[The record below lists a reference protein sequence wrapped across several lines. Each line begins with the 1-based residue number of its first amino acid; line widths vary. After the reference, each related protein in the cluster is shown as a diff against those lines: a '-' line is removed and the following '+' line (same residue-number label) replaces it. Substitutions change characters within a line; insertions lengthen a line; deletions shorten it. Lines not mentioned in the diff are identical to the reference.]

1 MPNER
6 SSFDEQVVKM
16 TFDNSNFDQN
26 INDSIKALNNLD
38 QHLGLLNKTDFSG
51 ITNSITRLANVFTVK
66 GQIMFGVFARL
77 GNEAFN
83 LVQKGLNKLTAGIK
97 DGSGEYNQI
106 IDATQ
111 TIYQN
116 VKQSGASIDD
126 INNALDELNEY
137 ADLTIYNFGQMT
149 RMIGI
154 FTSAGV
160 GLSKSVATIKG
171 LGNAA
176 ALVGANMERAQ
187 IAWNAVSRAMSSGTF
202 TNVTW
207 RSLELSNIA
216 GQQFNKVITEVARA
230 NKVTGKSGKTID
242 EMIKKYGSL
251 RLTLSEGWLTNDL
264 FEEAMQIMSKD
275 LDASELKAKGYSD
288 AVIKD
293 LMEIA
298 NSAEEAA
305 TQIKTFGQLID
316 TTKEAIGSGWA
327 VSFRILIGD
336 LERAKR
342 MFSRI
347 SIVVND
353 FIDNN
358 ARIRNELFK
367 EIVGSST
374 KENNAL
380 FQGLATGKESFEQTI
395 ENMMAVVKTFLKSV
409 KTGFLN
415 IFPVERIAAGARR
428 VLDVIQKATRALVL
442 NKEQLGTDGVLGW
455 DTEQILAVTEAIK
468 DLIRFFRGLASAADI
483 AWMAISQPIK
493 VIVDRVPFFKNFF
506 ENTNSGI
513 VGLLRNLGKFGDKIT
528 VIRNAVKDTRIFG
541 AVLEYFLDNIDE
553 IGKKFPVL
561 GFFLNLFKN
570 LKNSVFKIKE
580 GFQALN
586 IKPLSALFGA
596 FKFIAEGTL
605 KVVNALFEVFKSIK
619 DKIDWSF
626 LDKPKAAII
635 AFTKKLSDYGR
646 GLLSFEDVTKK
657 VAKSIKDAIDKII
670 ISINKIFEKAKLK
683 TGRGEITKTMANL
696 QSDTSKIGANIAKIW
711 SKIVGF
717 FKPVGD
723 FFKNL
728 VTNADWSLEGIT
740 KKLALIAGGAGAAAL
755 GISHLIKTFGRIQL
769 VNNLNDL
776 LGAGI
781 DVIKAYQKQAESKV
795 ILNVAV
801 AIGILAASMAAL
813 SFIPYDKLENGLI
826 VFSAFISVLS
836 VSLTP
841 IITAIAR
848 FNESLGKTKKVLT
861 GYDVLDNFVKRLGKF
876 GKQVSSG
883 INAKLMGQA
892 AKDFAMSLFIITG
905 AIAALVLMFKLDGD
919 ATNTALQSMTG
930 LIIAFSAAIGLLTVS
945 ISAIS
950 KIGNRAKTAMN
961 IFSSFFTLA
970 GVSTVILSIAAA
982 MAVMVGS
989 LAALSKVNAENLE
1002 KNFESFKK
1010 LLLWMGGIA
1019 AGLSLIV
1026 GITGIFGKEGVR
1038 KVSGIAVIVVSIA
1051 ASVAI
1056 MAKSLEKLAQLNPT
1070 SLRKVFKYVKELLV
1084 TIGIFSTL
1092 ITALIAPAQLF
1103 GSFGNHSIKILLAMM
1118 VSVTAVAGVLHL
1130 LGKAGPIDP
1139 TITDTLNTLV
1149 IALGIVSAVLVAIAA
1164 VVSRANPTFS
1174 TTFVSVI
1181 NKVSISIAAIIA
1193 AIGIMTAGIGA
1204 LFASLSQVNVSNAD
1218 ANRAANNL
1226 VARLTIISDTIRKAL
1241 PQIKST
1247 FYNVG
1252 KYVGTAFTSFNLG
1265 FLESIASTG
1274 EAYTKIIDKVINFII
1289 DILGKAVT
1297 ALHNRKDEIRG
1308 IIAGAIDLIAGVITE
1323 VINDVFYK
1331 DTHFKAKEED
1341 ILKLLGFGGLAV
1353 GGSSILLKLAGNFNT
1368 LSMSAKNLKNVFK
1381 IGGVSDYFGP
1391 IFKDAKV
1398 GIDLFKEAK
1407 ASGKDVGTGF
1417 SLAAQGIGKAVA
1429 SVAALAAALALIKIG
1444 LQSLSIG
1451 MDQLYGD
1458 APKYIRSDLETLG
1471 DYIKAF
1477 FTDADFRAQ
1486 TFVDALS
1493 FIGES
1498 VIHFV
1503 MYPAKKGASVILGL
1517 IAKIGDA
1524 IKPMFDMVVNSMSLI
1539 DPSKADAYRKYEEKV
1554 LNGFKYYKEQ
1564 SERLAAE
1571 ADDEWNFDKWGTFD
1585 LSNGVIDGAKK
1596 AEDAIK
1602 EVGENVST
1610 AAYDSGYESATSF
1623 GDGFSNGYTTV
1634 TNMLKSIKIPDSVK
1648 EYLKS
1653 SLRQVGIDVGESS
1666 AQAMTSFYDN
1676 FKVTDVNGQERV
1688 LKINK
1693 DYLDII
1699 IEEKD
1704 ALKNLG
1710 REAQIQYIQEKAR
1723 AKGIQEDEQALANT
1737 YAAVLLQQSQQ
1748 AYISMEGVKAMQDKV
1763 AGALEAVSGTVF
1775 GKQTAAV
1782 DNYVSDY
1789 MNSTLLVTEIAE
1801 ENKDKLIGMKKAEV
1815 KEYLKQEAIKRGLTE
1830 AEAEDAANHLMAIES
1845 ATAQTSEDIS
1855 SGELQYK
1862 IDTFNTEAEAFKKL
1876 EEAKNKLAQAA
1887 AKQREQLALTEYQ
1900 RKKEAYEKGY
1910 MTTDAWNQWRLENTA
1925 AVEEW
1930 NNLKNEIGKLEGQYW
1945 TQIAGIKSGI
1955 FSNWKN
1961 QGLSDADIANKW
1973 NKNINDYKAAAEEI
1987 RQSQS
1992 KGLGTTIKQLL
2003 DKIKNGVAGDVN
2015 LDTWNFKDDK
2025 KSSTL
2030 PDSDVKSAID
2040 TAADLKEGLEANRAD
2055 LTPVFDLDKLESE
2068 ANKANGIVMSSLMAA
2083 QNASIGDYINKDSEL
2098 NPFMK
2103 DRWQNVYNFTQNNYS
2118 PKALSRIDI
2127 YRQTQRQ
2134 ISMSRGF

>member
-1 MPNER
+1 MPNDY
-6 SSFDEQVVKM
+6 STYDEQVVKM

-51 ITNSITRLANVFTVK
+51 ITNSVTRLANVFTVK

-97 DGSGEYNQI
+97 DGFGEYNQI

-116 VKQSGASIDD
+116 VKQSGASLENVMD
-126 INNALDELNEY
+126 ALDQLNEY
-137 ADLTIYNFGQMT
+137 ADKTIYNFGQMT
-149 RMIGI
+149 RMIGM

-160 GLSKSVATIKG
+160 GLNKSVATIKG
-171 LGNAA
+171 LANAA
-176 ALVGANMERAQ
+176 ALVGANAERAQ

-230 NKVTGKSGKTID
+230 NKVTGKSGKNID

-264 FEEAMQIMSKD
+264 FAEAMQIMSKD
-275 LDASELKAKGYSD
+275 LDKAALLQKGYTEEVAD
-288 AVIKD
+288 N

-305 TQIKTFGQLID
+305 TQVKTFGQLID

-327 VSFRILIGD
+327 SSFRILIGD
-336 LERAKR
+336 LDRAKR
-342 MFSRI
+342 MFSRV

-374 KENNAL
+374 KENDAL
-380 FQGLATGKESFEQTI
+380 FKGLATGKESFEQTI
-395 ENMMAVVKTFLKSV
+395 ENMLAVVKTFLKSV

-442 NKEQLGTDGVLGW
+442 NKEQMGANGVLGW
-455 DTEQILAVTEAIK
+455 DTEEIMAVTEAIK

-493 VIVDRVPFFKNFF
+493 VIIDRVPFFKNFF

-513 VGLLRNLGKFGDKIT
+513 IGLLRNLGKFGDKIT

-541 AVLEYFLDNIDE
+541 AVLEYFLDNVDE

-570 LKNSVFKIKE
+570 LKNLVFKIKE

-605 KVVNALFEVFKSIK
+605 KVINALFEVFKSIK
-619 DKIDWSF
+619 NKIDWSF
-626 LDKPKAAII
+626 LDKPKAAIV

-646 GLLSFEDVTKK
+646 GLITFEDITKK

-670 ISINKIFEKAKLK
+670 SSINRIFEKSKLK

-728 VTNADWSLEGIT
+728 ATNADWSLEGIT

-755 GISHLIKTFGRIQL
+755 GISHLIKTFGRINL

-781 DVIKAYQKQAESKV
+781 DVIKAYQKQAESKI
-795 ILNVAV
+795 ILNVAF

-813 SFIPYDKLENGLI
+813 SFIPYDKLENGLV

-905 AIAALVLMFKLDGD
+905 AIAALVLMFKLDGE
-919 ATNTALQSMTG
+919 ATNTALQLMTG

-945 ISAIS
+945 IAAVS
-950 KIGNRAKTAMN
+950 KIGDRAKTAMN
-961 IFSSFFTLA
+961 IFSSFFTLT

-989 LAALSKVNAENLE
+989 LAALSKVNTENLE

-1026 GITGIFGKEGVR
+1026 GITGIFGKEGTR
-1038 KVSGIAVIVVSIA
+1038 KVSGIAIIVVSIA
-1051 ASVAI
+1051 ASVAL

-1118 VSVTAVAGVLHL
+1118 VSVTAVAGALHL

-1149 IALGIVSAVLVAIAA
+1149 LALGIVSAVLVAIAA
-1164 VVSRANPTFS
+1164 VVSKANPTFS

-1204 LFASLSQVNVSNAD
+1204 LFASLSQVNVSNTD

-1226 VARLTIISDTIRKAL
+1226 VARLTIISETIRKAL

-1265 FLESIASTG
+1265 FLESVASTG

-1289 DILGKAVT
+1289 DILGKAVN
-1297 ALHNRKDEIRG
+1297 ALHSRKDEIRG
-1308 IIAGAIDLIAGVITE
+1308 IIAGAIDLIAGIITE
-1323 VINDVFYK
+1323 VINNTLYK
-1331 DTHFKAKEED
+1331 GNHFKAKEED

-1353 GGSSILLKLAGNFNT
+1353 GGGSILLKLAGNFNT
-1368 LSMSAKNLKNVFK
+1368 LNTSAKNLKDIFK
-1381 IGGVSDYFGP
+1381 IGGVSDYFSP
-1391 IFKDAKV
+1391 IFKDAKI
-1398 GIDLFKEAK
+1398 GIELFKEAK

-1417 SLAAQGIGKAVA
+1417 GLAAQGIGKAA
-1429 SVAALAAALALIKIG
+1429 AAVAAFAAALALIKIG
-1444 LQSLSIG
+1444 AQSISIG
-1451 MDQLYGD
+1451 VDQMFND
-1458 APKYIRSDLETLG
+1458 APKYIRSDLNTAG

-1477 FTDADFRAQ
+1477 FEDADFRAQ
-1486 TFVDALS
+1486 TFTDALTL
-1493 FIGES
+1493 IGELIVNMVMTIWHAIQTLLGWIGRFTITPILMEINKIAEMMEVFGPQGKEVSKKMRDVTEAINNGIEDWATASQRYKDIDTHLS
-1498 VIHFV
+1498 VFDD
-1503 MYPAKKGASVILGL
+1503 P
-1517 IAKIGDA
+1517 GD
-1524 IKPMFDMVVNSMSLI
+1524 N
-1539 DPSKADAYRKYEEKV
+1539 
-1554 LNGFKYYKEQ
+1554 
-1564 SERLAAE
+1564 
-1571 ADDEWNFDKWGTFD
+1571 
-1585 LSNGVIDGAKK
+1585 VIDGAKK
-1596 AEDAIK
+1596 TAEAI
-1602 EVGENVST
+1602 ETGGEIVST

-1634 TNMLKSIKIPDSVK
+1634 TNMLKSIKIPDGVK

-1653 SLRQVGIDVGESS
+1653 SLRQVGIDVGETT
-1666 AQAMTSFYDN
+1666 AQAMSGFYDN
-1676 FKVTDVNGQERV
+1676 FKVTDTKGQEKV

-1723 AKGIQEDEQALANT
+1723 AKGIQEDEQALAQT

-1748 AYISMEGVKAMQDKV
+1748 AYISMEGVKAMQDKI
-1763 AGALEAVSGTVF
+1763 AGALEAISGNVL
-1775 GKQTAAV
+1775 GKQAAAV

-1789 MNSTLLVTEIAE
+1789 MNSTLLITEIAE

-1862 IDTFNTEAEAFKKL
+1862 IDTFKTEAEAFKKL

-1910 MTTDAWNQWRLENTA
+1910 MTTDAWAKWQLENTS

-1930 NNLKNEIGKLEGQYW
+1930 NTLKKEIGKLEGQYW

-1955 FSNWKN
+1955 SSNWKN

-1973 NKNINDYKAAAEEI
+1973 NKNINDYKTAAEEV
-1987 RQSQS
+1987 RKSQS
-1992 KGLGTTIKQLL
+1992 GGLQTTIKQFL
-2003 DKIKNGVAGDVN
+2003 DKIKNGVAGDVD
-2015 LDTWNFKDDK
+2015 LSAWNFKDDK

>member
-1 MPNER
+1 MPNNY
-6 SSFDEQVVKM
+6 STYDEQVVKM

-51 ITNSITRLANVFTVK
+51 ITNSVTRLANVFTVK

-77 GNEAFN
+77 GNEAVN
-83 LVQKGLNKLTAGIK
+83 LAQKGLNKLTAGIK
-97 DGSGEYNQI
+97 DGFGEYNQI

-111 TIYQN
+111 TIFQN
-116 VKQSGASIDD
+116 VKQSGASLENVMD
-126 INNALDELNEY
+126 ALDELNEY
-137 ADLTIYNFGQMT
+137 ADKTIYNFGQMT
-149 RMIGI
+149 RMIGM

-160 GLSKSVATIKG
+160 GLNKSVATIKG
-171 LGNAA
+171 LANAA
-176 ALVGANMERAQ
+176 ALVGANAERAQ

-230 NKVTGKSGKTID
+230 NKVTGKSGKNID

-264 FEEAMQIMSKD
+264 FAEAMQIMSKD
-275 LDASELKAKGYSD
+275 LDASELRAKGYSD

-305 TQIKTFGQLID
+305 TQVKTFGQLID

-327 VSFRILIGD
+327 SSFRILIGD
-336 LERAKR
+336 LDRAKR

-374 KENNAL
+374 KENTAL
-380 FQGLATGKESFEQTI
+380 FQGLKTGKESFEQTI
-395 ENMMAVVKTFLKSV
+395 ENMLAVVKTFLKSV

-455 DTEQILAVTEAIK
+455 DTEQILAVTDAIK

-513 VGLLRNLGKFGDKIT
+513 IGLLRNLGKFGDKIT

-570 LKNSVFKIKE
+570 LKNLVFKIKE

-646 GLLSFEDVTKK
+646 GLMSFEDVTKK
-657 VAKSIKDAIDKII
+657 VAKSIKDALDKII
-670 ISINKIFEKAKLK
+670 NSINKIFEKAKLR
-683 TGRGEITKTMANL
+683 TGRGEITKTMSDL
-696 QSDTSKIGANIAKIW
+696 QTNTTKVGANIAKIW

-723 FFKNL
+723 FFRNL
-728 VTNADWSLEGIT
+728 ANNADWSLEGIT

-776 LGAGI
+776 LGSGI

-801 AIGILAASMAAL
+801 AIGILAASLAAL
-813 SFIPYDKLENGLI
+813 SFIPYDKLENGLVI
-826 VFSAFISVLS
+826 FSAFISVLS

-950 KIGNRAKTAMN
+950 KIGDRAKTAMN

-989 LAALSKVNAENLE
+989 LAALSKVNTENLE
-1002 KNFESFKK
+1002 KNFGSFRE
-1010 LLLWMGGIA
+1010 LLLWMGGISA
-1019 AGLSLIV
+1019 LLSLIV
-1026 GITGIFGKEGVR
+1026 GGTGIFGKEGTR
-1038 KVSGIAVIVVSIA
+1038 KVSGIAIIVVSIA

-1056 MAKSLEKLAQLNPT
+1056 MAKSLEKLALLNPT
-1070 SLRKVFKYVKELLV
+1070 SLRKVFKYVKELLI

-1118 VSVTAVAGVLHL
+1118 VSVTAVAGAMHL

-1149 IALGIVSAVLVAIAA
+1149 LALGIVSAVLVAIAA
-1164 VVSRANPTFS
+1164 VVSKANPTFS

-1204 LFASLSQVNVSNAD
+1204 LFASLSHVNVSNAD

-1226 VARLTIISDTIRKAL
+1226 VARLTIISETIRKAL

-1289 DILGKAVT
+1289 DIL
-1297 ALHNRKDEIRG
+1297 I
-1308 IIAGAIDLIAGVITE
+1308 
-1323 VINDVFYK
+1323 FQ
-1331 DTHFKAKEED
+1331 
-1341 ILKLLGFGGLAV
+1341 ILV
-1353 GGSSILLKLAGNFNT
+1353 
-1368 LSMSAKNLKNVFK
+1368 
-1381 IGGVSDYFGP
+1381 
-1391 IFKDAKV
+1391 
-1398 GIDLFKEAK
+1398 
-1407 ASGKDVGTGF
+1407 
-1417 SLAAQGIGKAVA
+1417 
-1429 SVAALAAALALIKIG
+1429 
-1444 LQSLSIG
+1444 
-1451 MDQLYGD
+1451 
-1458 APKYIRSDLETLG
+1458 
-1471 DYIKAF
+1471 
-1477 FTDADFRAQ
+1477 
-1486 TFVDALS
+1486 
-1493 FIGES
+1493 
-1498 VIHFV
+1498 
-1503 MYPAKKGASVILGL
+1503 
-1517 IAKIGDA
+1517 
-1524 IKPMFDMVVNSMSLI
+1524 
-1539 DPSKADAYRKYEEKV
+1539 
-1554 LNGFKYYKEQ
+1554 
-1564 SERLAAE
+1564 
-1571 ADDEWNFDKWGTFD
+1571 
-1585 LSNGVIDGAKK
+1585 
-1596 AEDAIK
+1596 
-1602 EVGENVST
+1602 
-1610 AAYDSGYESATSF
+1610 
-1623 GDGFSNGYTTV
+1623 
-1634 TNMLKSIKIPDSVK
+1634 
-1648 EYLKS
+1648 
-1653 SLRQVGIDVGESS
+1653 
-1666 AQAMTSFYDN
+1666 
-1676 FKVTDVNGQERV
+1676 
-1688 LKINK
+1688 
-1693 DYLDII
+1693 
-1699 IEEKD
+1699 
-1704 ALKNLG
+1704 
-1710 REAQIQYIQEKAR
+1710 
-1723 AKGIQEDEQALANT
+1723 
-1737 YAAVLLQQSQQ
+1737 
-1748 AYISMEGVKAMQDKV
+1748 
-1763 AGALEAVSGTVF
+1763 
-1775 GKQTAAV
+1775 
-1782 DNYVSDY
+1782 
-1789 MNSTLLVTEIAE
+1789 
-1801 ENKDKLIGMKKAEV
+1801 
-1815 KEYLKQEAIKRGLTE
+1815 
-1830 AEAEDAANHLMAIES
+1830 
-1845 ATAQTSEDIS
+1845 
-1855 SGELQYK
+1855 
-1862 IDTFNTEAEAFKKL
+1862 
-1876 EEAKNKLAQAA
+1876 
-1887 AKQREQLALTEYQ
+1887 
-1900 RKKEAYEKGY
+1900 
-1910 MTTDAWNQWRLENTA
+1910 
-1925 AVEEW
+1925 
-1930 NNLKNEIGKLEGQYW
+1930 
-1945 TQIAGIKSGI
+1945 
-1955 FSNWKN
+1955 
-1961 QGLSDADIANKW
+1961 
-1973 NKNINDYKAAAEEI
+1973 
-1987 RQSQS
+1987 
-1992 KGLGTTIKQLL
+1992 
-2003 DKIKNGVAGDVN
+2003 
-2015 LDTWNFKDDK
+2015 
-2025 KSSTL
+2025 
-2030 PDSDVKSAID
+2030 
-2040 TAADLKEGLEANRAD
+2040 
-2055 LTPVFDLDKLESE
+2055 
-2068 ANKANGIVMSSLMAA
+2068 
-2083 QNASIGDYINKDSEL
+2083 
-2098 NPFMK
+2098 
-2103 DRWQNVYNFTQNNYS
+2103 
-2118 PKALSRIDI
+2118 
-2127 YRQTQRQ
+2127 
-2134 ISMSRGF
+2134 